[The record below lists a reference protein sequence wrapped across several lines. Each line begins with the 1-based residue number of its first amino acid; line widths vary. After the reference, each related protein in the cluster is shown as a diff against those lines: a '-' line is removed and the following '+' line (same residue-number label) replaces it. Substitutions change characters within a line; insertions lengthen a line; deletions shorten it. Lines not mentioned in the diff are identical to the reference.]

1 MSHWF
6 QYFPTQFMWS
16 QGVMSAIEMIPFGA
30 AAMGEI
36 DQVGQRLRERIGDNG
51 AWCEEWAAMGA
62 KMEAR
67 ARAQAALGHELTA
80 GTYFLHAATYFG
92 YGERYLHMGERKL
105 QVYGSCLSNFAEG
118 MKRRHPR
125 ACRVSVP
132 YEGTTLPAWFMPAEG
147 TDGKPAPT
155 VVFFNGLDGTKEV
168 GILYGGVALAERGI
182 NTLAID
188 GPGQGEALRLQ
199 GIVSRH
205 DWEVPA
211 GAAYDHVVKRADVDP
226 SKVAIMGISMGGY
239 YAPRA
244 AAMDPRFAACVA
256 WGGHFDYHES
266 WVRRRREIES
276 GGTRVS
282 APYFHLLW
290 VLGVPDMDAAMNK
303 LEQFRLAG
311 IAERIACPFLC
322 VHGENDTIVPVDY
335 ARRLFAAV
343 GTPDKTLHVF
353 DADEGGSEHCQGD
366 NRILGATYVAD
377 WLADR
382 LVKGAVA
389 GAAVAGASAG

>member
-1 MSHWF
+1 
-6 QYFPTQFMWS
+6 
-16 QGVMSAIEMIPFGA
+16 
-30 AAMGEI
+30 
-36 DQVGQRLRERIGDNG
+36 
-51 AWCEEWAAMGA
+51 
-62 KMEAR
+62 
-67 ARAQAALGHELTA
+67 
-80 GTYFLHAATYFG
+80 
-92 YGERYLHMGERKL
+92 
-105 QVYGSCLSNFAEG
+105 
-118 MKRRHPR
+118 
-125 ACRVSVP
+125 
-132 YEGTTLPAWFMPAEG
+132 
-147 TDGKPAPT
+147 

-199 GIVSRH
+199 GITGRYDS
-205 DWEVPA
+205 EVPA
-211 GAAYDHVVKRADVDP
+211 GAAFDYVAQRPDVDP
-226 SKVAIMGISMGGY
+226 ARIAIMGISMGGY

-266 WVRRRREIES
+266 WIRRRREIES

-290 VLGVPDMDAAMNK
+290 VLGVPDMDTAMKK

-311 IAERIACPFLC
+311 VAERISCPFLC

-343 GTPDKTLHVF
+343 GAQDKTLHVF

-382 LVKGAVA
+382 LVEGKVA
-389 GAAVAGASAG
+389 GG

>member
-6 QYFPTQFMWS
+6 QYFPNQFMWS

-36 DQVGQRLRERIGDNG
+36 DQVGQRLRDRVGDNE

-67 ARAQAALGHELTA
+67 ARAETSLGHELTA

-92 YGERYLHMGERKL
+92 YGERYLHMGDRKL
-105 QVYGSCLSNFAEG
+105 DVYGCCLSNFAEG
-118 MKRRHPR
+118 MKRRYPG
-125 ACRVSVP
+125 AERVLVP
-132 YEGTTLPAWFMPAEG
+132 YEGSTLPAWFMPAKNTG
-147 TDGKPAPT
+147 GKPAPT

-168 GILYGGVALAERGI
+168 GILYGGVELAERGI

-199 GIVSRH
+199 NIVSRY

-211 GAAYDHVVKRADVDP
+211 GAAYEYLASRPDVDP
-226 SKVAIMGISMGGY
+226 ARVAIMGISMGGY
-239 YAPRA
+239 FAPRA
-244 AAMDPRFAACVA
+244 AAMDSRFAACVA

-266 WVRRRREIES
+266 WVRRRKEIES

-290 VLGVPDMDAAMNK
+290 VLGVPDMDAAMKK
-303 LEQFRLAG
+303 LENYRLAG
-311 IAERIACPFLC
+311 LAERIQCPFLC

-335 ARRLFAAV
+335 AKRLFAAV
-343 GTPDKTLHVF
+343 GATNKSMRVF
-353 DADEGGSEHCQGD
+353 TAEDGGSEHCQGD

-377 WLADR
+377 WLSDR
-382 LVKGAVA
+382 LVKGR
-389 GAAVAGASAG
+389 G

>member
-6 QYFPTQFMWS
+6 QYFPSQFMWS

-36 DQVGQRLRERIGDNG
+36 DQVGQRLRERIGDNE

-67 ARAQAALGHELTA
+67 ALAQAALGHELTA

-125 ACRVSVP
+125 AERVSIP

-147 TDGKPAPT
+147 TGGKPAPT

-199 GIVSRH
+199 GITGRYDS
-205 DWEVPA
+205 EVPA
-211 GAAYDHVVKRADVDP
+211 GAAYDYVARRPDVDP
-226 SKVAIMGISMGGY
+226 SRIAIMGISMGGY

-266 WVRRRREIES
+266 WIRRRREIES

-290 VLGVPDMDAAMNK
+290 VLGVDDMDAAMKK

-311 IAERIACPFLC
+311 VAERIACPFLC

-343 GTPDKTLHVF
+343 GAKDKTLHVF
-353 DADEGGSEHCQGD
+353 DAEEGGSEHCQGD
-366 NRILGATYVAD
+366 NRILGATFVAD

-382 LVKGAVA
+382 LVKGRGA
-389 GAAVAGASAG
+389 G

>member
-1 MSHWF
+1 
-6 QYFPTQFMWS
+6 
-16 QGVMSAIEMIPFGA
+16 
-30 AAMGEI
+30 
-36 DQVGQRLRERIGDNG
+36 
-51 AWCEEWAAMGA
+51 
-62 KMEAR
+62 
-67 ARAQAALGHELTA
+67 
-80 GTYFLHAATYFG
+80 
-92 YGERYLHMGERKL
+92 
-105 QVYGSCLSNFAEG
+105 

-125 ACRVSVP
+125 AERVSVP

-147 TDGKPAPT
+147 TGGKPAPT

-199 GIVSRH
+199 GITGRYDS
-205 DWEVPA
+205 EVPA
-211 GAAYDHVVKRADVDP
+211 GAAFDYVAQRPDVDP
-226 SKVAIMGISMGGY
+226 ARIAIMGISMGGY

-266 WVRRRREIES
+266 WIRRRREIES

-290 VLGVPDMDAAMNK
+290 VLGVPDMDTAMKK

-311 IAERIACPFLC
+311 VAERISCPFLC

-343 GTPDKTLHVF
+343 GAQDKTLHVF

-382 LVKGAVA
+382 LVEGKVA
-389 GAAVAGASAG
+389 GG

>member
-6 QYFPTQFMWS
+6 QYFPSQFMWS

-36 DQVGQRLRERIGDNG
+36 DQVGQRLRERIGDNE

-125 ACRVSVP
+125 AQRVSIP

-147 TDGKPAPT
+147 TGGKPAPT

-199 GIVSRH
+199 GITGRYDS
-205 DWEVPA
+205 EVPA
-211 GAAYDHVVKRADVDP
+211 GAAYDYVAQRPDVDP
-226 SKVAIMGISMGGY
+226 SRIAVMGISMGGY

-266 WVRRRREIES
+266 WIRRRREIES

-290 VLGVPDMDAAMNK
+290 VLGVDDMDAAMKK

-311 IAERIACPFLC
+311 VAERIACPFLC

-343 GTPDKTLHVF
+343 GAKDKTLHVF
-353 DADEGGSEHCQGD
+353 DAEEGGSEHCQGD
-366 NRILGATYVAD
+366 NRILGATFVAD

-382 LVKGAVA
+382 LVKGRAPA
-389 GAAVAGASAG
+389 

>member
-6 QYFPTQFMWS
+6 QYFPNQFMWS

-36 DQVGQRLRERIGDNG
+36 DQVGQRLRERVGDNE
-51 AWCEEWAAMGA
+51 AWCDEWAAMAGR
-62 KMEAR
+62 MEAR
-67 ARAQAALGHELTA
+67 ARGEAALGHDLTA
-80 GTYFLHAATYFG
+80 GTYFLHAATYYG

-105 QVYGSCLSNFAEG
+105 EVYGRCLSTFAEG
-118 MKRRHPR
+118 MKARYPG
-125 ACRVSVP
+125 AQRVSVP
-132 YEGTTLPAWFMPAEG
+132 YEGSTLPAWFMPAKNTG
-147 TDGKPAPT
+147 GKPAPT

-168 GILYGGVALAERGI
+168 GILYGGVELAERGI

-199 GIVSRH
+199 NIVSRY

-211 GAAYDHVVKRADVDP
+211 GAAYDYVASRPDVDP
-226 SKVAIMGISMGGY
+226 ARVAIMGISMGGY
-239 YAPRA
+239 FAPRA
-244 AAMDPRFAACVA
+244 AAMDSRFAACVA

-266 WVRRRREIES
+266 WVRRRKEIES

-290 VLGVPDMDAAMNK
+290 VLGVSDMDAAMKK
-303 LEQFRLAG
+303 LESYRLAG
-311 IAERIACPFLC
+311 VAERIHCPFLC

-343 GTPDKTLHVF
+343 GSKDKSMRVF
-353 DADEGGSEHCQGD
+353 TAEDGGSEHCQGD

-382 LVKGAVA
+382 LVKRQD
-389 GAAVAGASAG
+389 